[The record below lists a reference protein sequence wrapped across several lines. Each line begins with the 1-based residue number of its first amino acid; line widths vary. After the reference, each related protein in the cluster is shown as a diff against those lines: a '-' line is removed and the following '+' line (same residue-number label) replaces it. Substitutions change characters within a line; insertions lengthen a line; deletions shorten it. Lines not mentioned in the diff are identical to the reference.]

1 MQLKYFIIHFSR
13 YISFGVIPS
22 FIAKIKKLEKKGRRK
37 GTCNGCNYM
46 KHIPDRYNERV
57 LHTKFSTLCSS
68 SSLPNFVFIGM
79 HTFLKMLLSKF
90 LVCDIYVYGV
100 CICVTHRYILLSAF
114 YSLSTN
120 RMLHRISF
128 KSLITLKYMR
138 YEKVGM
144 KSTQKQ
150 RKYMCVLIFR
160 VRSQMNMY

>member
-1 MQLKYFIIHFSR
+1 MLKSKSQTKRVEEKELVMVVTIRYTYLIDIMKEFCIQNFQLYVLAVR
-13 YISFGVIPS
+13 YRIFLYI
-22 FIAKIKKLEKKGRRK
+22 
-37 GTCNGCNYM
+37 CN
-46 KHIPDRYNERV
+46 
-57 LHTKFSTLCSS
+57 
-68 SSLPNFVFIGM
+68 M
-79 HTFLKMLLSKF
+79 HTFFKMLLSKF
-90 LVCDIYVYGV
+90 LLCDVYIWCIGV
-100 CICVTHRYILLSAF
+100 CNCVTHRYILLSAF

-160 VRSQMNMY
+160 